1 MDDFIFIPADAPP
14 CPALHLPTGKTAQEI
29 LRGFSACGVESR
41 TIEST
46 HTMKKLKNITA
57 ITLAVTFLAA
67 PITGFA
73 ADKKEKA
80 KPYPLDK
87 CLISDEALDSM
98 GKPFVFV
105 HEGQEIKLC
114 CKSCQKD
121 FNKDKAKYIKKLKE
135 AEAKAKAKAK
145 K

>member
-1 MDDFIFIPADAPP
+1 MKMLKTFT
-14 CPALHLPTGKTAQEI
+14 ALALTV
-29 LRGFSACGVESR
+29 S
-41 TIEST
+41 
-46 HTMKKLKNITA
+46 
-57 ITLAVTFLAA
+57 FLAA
-67 PITGFA
+67 PLGGLA
-73 ADKKEKA
+73 EEKQAEKA

-87 CLISDEALDSM
+87 CIVSDEKLGEM

-121 FNKDKAKYIKKLKE
+121 FKKEPAKYMKKLKE
-135 AEAKAKAKAK
+135 AEAEKSKAK